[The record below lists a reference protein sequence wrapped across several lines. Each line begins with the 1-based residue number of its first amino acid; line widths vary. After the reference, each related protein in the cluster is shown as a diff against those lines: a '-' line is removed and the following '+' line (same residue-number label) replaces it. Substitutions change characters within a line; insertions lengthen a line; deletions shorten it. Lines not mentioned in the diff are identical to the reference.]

1 MTQRLNIPGRIAD
14 QWQNHGRVNNLEW
27 HRLRFADRTYT
38 GAHTKITSWADDDDY
53 QQVVV
58 VKGGSNTNKPGD
70 QGNIC
75 GWSMESIGFKAP
87 YFSTGYLQPIYFCL
101 KVGTAPT
108 ATSNTVVMLGLTT
121 NLAAHPAHN
130 SSHIGL
136 HYDASG
142 GPDVRAG
149 CVYNSGGTDSG
160 ARPGVSRVWGIQ
172 TVGPP
177 NNILAVEAT
186 GCDNSNDYD
195 IMKRQTR
202 SGFQPASDAD
212 WHFFVHVGR
221 SNTAAGDQ
229 TIKFKAFV
237 AMGSR
242 SKVWFP

>member
-1 MTQRLNIPGRIAD
+1 
-14 QWQNHGRVNNLEW
+14 
-27 HRLRFADRTYT
+27 
-38 GAHTKITSWADDDDY
+38 
-53 QQVVV
+53 
-58 VKGGSNTNKPGD
+58 
-70 QGNIC
+70 
-75 GWSMESIGFKAP
+75 MESIGFKAP
-87 YFSTGYLQPIYFCL
+87 YYTTDYLQPIYFCL

-121 NLAAHPAHN
+121 NLGAHPAHN
-130 SSHIGL
+130 SHHIGL

-149 CVYNSGGTDSG
+149 NLYNGAGTDSG
-160 ARPGVSRVWGIQ
+160 ARPGVDRVWGVM
-172 TVGPP
+172 TAGPD
-177 NNILAVEAT
+177 NNVLAVEAT
-186 GCDNSNDYD
+186 GCNSSNAYD

-202 SGFQPASDAD
+202 SGYQPGAAAP

-237 AMGSR
+237 ALGSR